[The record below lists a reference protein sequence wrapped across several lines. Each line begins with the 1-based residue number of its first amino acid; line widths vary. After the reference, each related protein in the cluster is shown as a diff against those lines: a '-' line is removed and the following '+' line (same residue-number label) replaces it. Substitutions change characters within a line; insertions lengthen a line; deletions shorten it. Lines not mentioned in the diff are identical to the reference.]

1 MSPTIKNV
9 FNKFSVR
16 FFLRLVIKI
25 TPSAKTRVETHSDD
39 ENSIDAD
46 TQAVID
52 ELDDEEIDSNYIE
65 VVFWR

>member
-25 TPSAKTRVETHSDD
+25 TPSAKARVETPSDE

-46 TQAVID
+46 TQGVID

>member
-1 MSPTIKNV
+1 
-9 FNKFSVR
+9 
-16 FFLRLVIKI
+16 VIKI
-25 TPSAKTRVETHSDD
+25 TPSAKARVETHSDD